1 MARKSRKNVNQ
12 KIDATIVT
20 ASYTMTGIYVRLSIE
35 NSGKDDDGDS
45 IENQTSICKEYVE
58 EHPDLKLYD
67 IYEDNGKKGTNFDRP
82 EFNRLMDDIRAGKVK
97 CVLVKDLS
105 RFGRDYIEAG
115 EYLEKIFPFLGVRFI
130 SITDGYDS
138 LTAGDAEGALMIPLK
153 NMINDVYAKD
163 ISRKIITSFRARQ
176 EKGEYLPAFPPYG
189 YVKSKTKAY
198 RYEVDEEVAPYV
210 RMIFEWKAAG
220 VSHSEICKRL
230 NDMGAVTPARRKVEL
245 GIWHAEKYK
254 HTIWHGRTIIDIM
267 KNATYTGMLVY
278 GKMPKS
284 LYQGIKCHR
293 AKPDEWRCIPD
304 AHEAIVS
311 QELFD
316 KVQKI
321 FDERSEKMQKK
332 WAESKQVRDK
342 IVNLFVKRIYCGDC
356 GKRMRFVKGNNAL
369 RDKNYYYTNYVCGGY
384 LDSGY
389 RNCTR
394 HSLRYQD
401 VVDAVFAAMQVQMAY
416 ALNQEKM
423 MQKLRGTAKERN
435 LIDQY
440 VAKVNYL
447 TQELKKVN
455 SRREG
460 LFESFAE
467 GILDE
472 ADYQYAKKS
481 YDEEYASLEKQL
493 SEAKSRK
500 KELDGVLTANN
511 EWLQAMHKV
520 EDATEL
526 DQDLVNALVKKVLIY
541 EDNRVEVEFKFRE
554 QKDVLDRI
562 FREMKKG
569 AVQNG

>member
-12 KIDATIVT
+12 KVDSTIVT

-267 KNATYTGMLVY
+267 KNATYTGTLVY
-278 GKMPKS
+278 GRMPKS

-321 FDERSEKMQKK
+321 FDERSARMQKK

-369 RDKNYYYTNYVCGGY
+369 RDKNFYYTNYVCGGY

-394 HSLRYQD
+394 HSIRYQD
-401 VVDAVFAAMQVQMAY
+401 VVDAVFAAMQVQMEY

>member
-12 KIDATIVT
+12 KVDSTIVT

-138 LTAGDAEGALMIPLK
+138 LTVGDAEGALMIPLK

-267 KNATYTGMLVY
+267 KNATYTGTLVY
-278 GKMPKS
+278 GRMPKS

-321 FDERSEKMQKK
+321 FDERSERMQKK

-369 RDKNYYYTNYVCGGY
+369 RDKNFYYTNYVCGGY

-394 HSLRYQD
+394 HSIRYQD
-401 VVDAVFAAMQVQMAY
+401 VVDAVFAAMQVQMEY

-423 MQKLRGTAKERN
+423 MQKLRGTAKEHN

-554 QKDVLDRI
+554 QKDVFDRI
-562 FREMKKG
+562 LGEMKKG

>member
-12 KIDATIVT
+12 KVDSTIVT

-105 RFGRDYIEAG
+105 RFGRDYIEAS

-163 ISRKIITSFRARQ
+163 ISRKIITSFMARQ

-267 KNATYTGMLVY
+267 KNATYTGTLVY
-278 GKMPKS
+278 GRMPKS

-321 FDERSEKMQKK
+321 FDERSERMQKK

-369 RDKNYYYTNYVCGGY
+369 RDKNFYYTNYVCGGY

-394 HSLRYQD
+394 HSIRYQD
-401 VVDAVFAAMQVQMAY
+401 VVDAVFAAMQVQMEY

-526 DQDLVNALVKKVLIY
+526 DQDLVDALVKKVLIY
-541 EDNRVEVEFKFRE
+541 EDNRVEVEFKFRD

>member
-12 KIDATIVT
+12 KVDSTIVT

-267 KNATYTGMLVY
+267 KNATYTGTLVY
-278 GKMPKS
+278 GRMPKS

-321 FDERSEKMQKK
+321 FDERSERMQKK

-369 RDKNYYYTNYVCGGY
+369 RDKNFYYTNYVCGGY

-394 HSLRYQD
+394 HSIRYQD
-401 VVDAVFAAMQVQMAY
+401 VVDAVFAAMQVQMEY

-423 MQKLRGTAKERN
+423 MQKLRGTAKEHN

-526 DQDLVNALVKKVLIY
+526 DQDLVSALVKKVLIY
-541 EDNRVEVEFKFRE
+541 EDNRVEVEFKFRD

>member
-12 KIDATIVT
+12 KVDSTIVT

-82 EFNRLMDDIRAGKVK
+82 EFNRLMDDIRAGKVN

-267 KNATYTGMLVY
+267 KNATYTGTLVY
-278 GKMPKS
+278 GRMPKS

-321 FDERSEKMQKK
+321 FDERSERMQKK

-369 RDKNYYYTNYVCGGY
+369 RDKNFYYTNYVCGGY

-394 HSLRYQD
+394 HSIRYQD
-401 VVDAVFAAMQVQMAY
+401 VVDAVFAAMQVQMEY

-472 ADYQYAKKS
+472 EDYQYAKKS

-541 EDNRVEVEFKFRE
+541 EDNRVEVEFKFRD

>member
-12 KIDATIVT
+12 KVDSTIVT

-267 KNATYTGMLVY
+267 KNATYTGTLVY
-278 GKMPKS
+278 GRMPKS

-321 FDERSEKMQKK
+321 FDERSERMQKK

-369 RDKNYYYTNYVCGGY
+369 RDKNFYYTNYVCGGY

-394 HSLRYQD
+394 HSIRYQD
-401 VVDAVFAAMQVQMAY
+401 VVDAVFAAMQVQMEY

-541 EDNRVEVEFKFRE
+541 EDNRVEVEFKFRD
-554 QKDVLDRI
+554 QQDVLDRI

>member
-12 KIDATIVT
+12 KVDSTIVT

-267 KNATYTGMLVY
+267 KNATYTGTLVY
-278 GKMPKS
+278 GRMPKS

-321 FDERSEKMQKK
+321 FDERSERMQKK

-369 RDKNYYYTNYVCGGY
+369 RDKNFYYTNYVCGGY

-394 HSLRYQD
+394 HSIRYQD
-401 VVDAVFAAMQVQMAY
+401 VVDAVFAAMQVQMEY

-447 TQELKKVN
+447 TQDLKKVN

-541 EDNRVEVEFKFRE
+541 EDNRVEVEFKFRD

>member
-12 KIDATIVT
+12 KIDTSIVT

-35 NSGKDDDGDS
+35 NSGKDDDGES

-82 EFNRLMDDIRAGKVK
+82 EFNRLMDDVRAGKVK

-267 KNATYTGMLVY
+267 KNATYTGTLVY
-278 GKMPKS
+278 GRMPKS

-321 FDERSEKMQKK
+321 FDERSERMQKK

-369 RDKNYYYTNYVCGGY
+369 RDKNFYYTNYVCGGY

-394 HSLRYQD
+394 HSIRYQD
-401 VVDAVFAAMQVQMAY
+401 VVDAVFAAMQVQMEY

-526 DQDLVNALVKKVLIY
+526 DQDLVNAIVKKVLIY

>member
-12 KIDATIVT
+12 KIDTSIVT
-20 ASYTMTGIYVRLSIE
+20 ASYTMMGIYVRLSIE

-82 EFNRLMDDIRAGKVK
+82 EFNRLMDDVRAGKVK

-198 RYEVDEEVAPYV
+198 RYEVDEDVAPYV

-267 KNATYTGMLVY
+267 KNATYTGTLVY
-278 GKMPKS
+278 GRMPKS

-321 FDERSEKMQKK
+321 FDERSARMQKK

-369 RDKNYYYTNYVCGGY
+369 RDKNFYYTNYVCGGY

-394 HSLRYQD
+394 HSIRYQD
-401 VVDAVFAAMQVQMAY
+401 VVDAVFAAMQVQMEY

>member
-1 MARKSRKNVNQ
+1 MSVLSKEYNAC
-12 KIDATIVT
+12 
-20 ASYTMTGIYVRLSIE
+20 IYARLSR
-35 NSGKDDDGDS
+35 DDGDKLESDS
-45 IENQTSICKEYVE
+45 IINQKALIRDFISK
-58 EHPDLKLYD
+58 HPEIHVVSEKTDDGYS
-67 IYEDNGKKGTNFDRP
+67 GVNFDRP
-82 EFNRLMDDIRAGKVK
+82 AFQEMMEDIRSGKIN
-97 CVLVKDLS
+97 CVVVKDLS
-105 RFGRDYIEAG
+105 RFGRNYIEAG
-115 EYLEKIFPFLGVRFI
+115 NYIERVFPFMGVRFI
-130 SITDGYDS
+130 AINDSYDS
-138 LTAGDAEGALMIPLK
+138 LDRNQSDSLIIPFK
-153 NMINDVYAKD
+153 NLINDVYAKD

-189 YVKSKTKAY
+189 YVKSKTRAY
-198 RYEVDEEVAPYV
+198 RYEVDEAVAPYV
-210 RMIFEWKAAG
+210 KMIFEWKAAG

-230 NDMGAVTPARRKVEL
+230 NDMGAVTPAKRKVEL

-254 HTIWHGRTIIDIM
+254 HTIWHGRTIIDIL
-267 KNATYTGMLVY
+267 KNATYTGTLVY

-316 KVQKI
+316 KVQAI
-321 FDERSEKMQKK
+321 FEERSERMQKK
-332 WAESKQVRDK
+332 WAESKQVRDN

-369 RDKNYYYTNYVCGGY
+369 KDKNFYYTNYVCGGY

-389 RNCTR
+389 RNCSR
-394 HSLRYQD
+394 HGIRYQD
-401 VVDAVFAAMQVQMAY
+401 VVDAVFAAMQVQMEC

-423 MQKLRGTAKERN
+423 LQKLRGTAKERS

-440 VAKVNYL
+440 VAGVNYL
-447 TQELKKVN
+447 TQELKKIN

-481 YDEEYASLEKQL
+481 YDEEYDRLEKQL
-493 SEAKSRK
+493 SEAKQRK

-511 EWLQAMHKV
+511 EWLQAMHEV
-520 EDATEL
+520 QGSSEL
-526 DQDLVNALVKKVLIY
+526 DQGLVNALVKKVLVY
-541 EDNRVEVEFKFRE
+541 EDNRVEVEFKHKE
-554 QKDVLDRI
+554 QKEVFDRI
-562 FREMKKG
+562 FMELKKG

>member
-1 MARKSRKNVNQ
+1 
-12 KIDATIVT
+12 
-20 ASYTMTGIYVRLSIE
+20 MTGIYVRLSVE

-82 EFNRLMDDIRAGKVK
+82 EFNRLMDDVRAGKVK

-198 RYEVDEEVAPYV
+198 RYEVDEDVAPYV

-267 KNATYTGMLVY
+267 KNATYTGTLVY
-278 GKMPKS
+278 GRMPKS

-321 FDERSEKMQKK
+321 FDERSARMQKK

-369 RDKNYYYTNYVCGGY
+369 RDKNFYYTNYVCGGY

-394 HSLRYQD
+394 HSIRYQD
-401 VVDAVFAAMQVQMAY
+401 VVDAVFAAMQVQMEY

-447 TQELKKVN
+447 TQELKKLN

-541 EDNRVEVEFKFRE
+541 EDNRVEVEFKFRD

>member
-12 KIDATIVT
+12 KVDSTIVT

-267 KNATYTGMLVY
+267 KNATYTGTLVY
-278 GKMPKS
+278 GRMPKS

-321 FDERSEKMQKK
+321 FDERSERMQKK
-332 WAESKQVRDK
+332 WAESKQVRVK

-356 GKRMRFVKGNNAL
+356 GKRMRFVKGNNEL
-369 RDKNYYYTNYVCGGY
+369 RDKNFYYTNYVCGGY

-394 HSLRYQD
+394 HSIRYQD
-401 VVDAVFAAMQVQMAY
+401 VVDAVFAAMQVQMEY

-423 MQKLRGTAKERN
+423 MQKLRGTAKEHN

-541 EDNRVEVEFKFRE
+541 EDNRVEVEFKFIE
-554 QKDVLDRI
+554 QKDVFDRI
-562 FREMKKG
+562 LGEMKKG

>member
-12 KIDATIVT
+12 KVDTTIVT

-45 IENQTSICKEYVE
+45 IDNQISICKEYVE

-67 IYEDNGKKGTNFDRP
+67 VYEDNGKKGTNFDRP
-82 EFNRLMDDIRAGKVK
+82 EFKRLMDDVRAGKVK

-105 RFGRDYIEAG
+105 RFGRDYIETG
-115 EYLEKIFPFLGVRFI
+115 EYLEKIFPFLGIRFI
-130 SITDGYDS
+130 SITDSYDS

-189 YVKSKTKAY
+189 YVKSKTRAY
-198 RYEVDEEVAPYV
+198 RYEVDEAVAPYV
-210 RMIFEWKAAG
+210 KMIFEWKAAG

-230 NDMGAVTPARRKVEL
+230 NDMGAVTPAKRKVEL

-254 HTIWHGRTIIDIM
+254 HTIWHGRTIIDIL
-267 KNATYTGMLVY
+267 KNATYTGTLVY

-316 KVQKI
+316 KVQAI
-321 FDERSEKMQKK
+321 FEERSERMQKK
-332 WAESKQVRDK
+332 WAESKQVRDN

-369 RDKNYYYTNYVCGGY
+369 KDKNFYYTNYVCGGY

-389 RNCTR
+389 RNCSR
-394 HSLRYQD
+394 HGIRYQD
-401 VVDAVFAAMQVQMAY
+401 VVDAVFAAMQVQMEC

-423 MQKLRGTAKERN
+423 LQKLRGTAKERS

-440 VAKVNYL
+440 VAGVNYL
-447 TQELKKVN
+447 TQELKKIN

-481 YDEEYASLEKQL
+481 YDEEYDCLEKQL
-493 SEAKSRK
+493 SEAKQRK

-511 EWLQAMHKV
+511 EWLQAMHEV
-520 EDATEL
+520 QGSSEL
-526 DQDLVNALVKKVLIY
+526 DQGLVNALVKKVLVY
-541 EDNRVEVEFKFRE
+541 EDNRVEVEFKHKE
-554 QKDVLDRI
+554 QKEVFDRI
-562 FREMKKG
+562 FMELKKG

>member
-12 KIDATIVT
+12 KVDSTIVT

-220 VSHSEICKRL
+220 VSHIEICKRL

-267 KNATYTGMLVY
+267 KNATYTGTLVY
-278 GKMPKS
+278 GRMPKS

-321 FDERSEKMQKK
+321 FDERSERMQKK

-356 GKRMRFVKGNNAL
+356 GKRMRFVKGNNEL
-369 RDKNYYYTNYVCGGY
+369 RDKNFYYTNYVCGGY

-394 HSLRYQD
+394 HSIRYQD
-401 VVDAVFAAMQVQMAY
+401 VVDAVFAAMQVQMEY

-423 MQKLRGTAKERN
+423 MQKLRGTAKEHN

-526 DQDLVNALVKKVLIY
+526 NQDLVNALVKNVLIY
-541 EDNRVEVEFKFRE
+541 EDNRVEVEFKFIE
-554 QKDVLDRI
+554 QKDVFDRI
-562 FREMKKG
+562 LGEMKKG

>member
-12 KIDATIVT
+12 KIDTSIVT

-82 EFNRLMDDIRAGKVK
+82 EFNRLMDDVRAGKVK

-198 RYEVDEEVAPYV
+198 RYEVDEDVAPYV

-267 KNATYTGMLVY
+267 KNATYTGTLVY
-278 GKMPKS
+278 GRMPKS

-321 FDERSEKMQKK
+321 FDERSARMQKK

-369 RDKNYYYTNYVCGGY
+369 RDKNFYYTNYVCGGY

-394 HSLRYQD
+394 HSIRYQD
-401 VVDAVFAAMQVQMAY
+401 VADAVFAAMQVQMEY

-447 TQELKKVN
+447 TQELKKLN

-520 EDATEL
+520 EDAMEL

-554 QKDVLDRI
+554 QKDVFDRI
-562 FREMKKG
+562 LGEMKKG

>member
-230 NDMGAVTPARRKVEL
+230 NDMGAVTPARPKVEL

-267 KNATYTGMLVY
+267 KNATYTGTLVY

>member
-12 KIDATIVT
+12 KIDTSIVT

-82 EFNRLMDDIRAGKVK
+82 EFNRLMDDVRAGKVK

-198 RYEVDEEVAPYV
+198 RYEVDEDVAPYV
-210 RMIFEWKAAG
+210 RMISEWKAAG

-267 KNATYTGMLVY
+267 KNATYTGTLVY
-278 GKMPKS
+278 GRMPKS

-321 FDERSEKMQKK
+321 FDERSARMQKK

-369 RDKNYYYTNYVCGGY
+369 RDKNFYYTNYVCGGY

-394 HSLRYQD
+394 HSIRYQD
-401 VVDAVFAAMQVQMAY
+401 VVDAVFAAMQVQMEY

>member
-12 KIDATIVT
+12 KVDSTIVT

-267 KNATYTGMLVY
+267 KNATYTGTLVY
-278 GKMPKS
+278 GRMPKS

-321 FDERSEKMQKK
+321 FDERSERMQKK

-369 RDKNYYYTNYVCGGY
+369 RDKNFYYTNYVCGGY

-394 HSLRYQD
+394 HSIRYQD
-401 VVDAVFAAMQVQMAY
+401 VVDAVFAAMQVQMEY

-423 MQKLRGTAKERN
+423 MQKLRGTAKEHN

-500 KELDGVLTANN
+500 KELNGVLTANN

>member
-12 KIDATIVT
+12 KVDSTIVT

-153 NMINDVYAKD
+153 NIINDVYAKD

-267 KNATYTGMLVY
+267 KNATYTGTLVY
-278 GKMPKS
+278 GRMPKS

-321 FDERSEKMQKK
+321 FDERSERMQKK

-356 GKRMRFVKGNNAL
+356 GKRMRFVKGNNEL
-369 RDKNYYYTNYVCGGY
+369 RDKNFYYTNYVCGGY

-394 HSLRYQD
+394 HSIRYQD
-401 VVDAVFAAMQVQMAY
+401 VVDAVFAAMQVQMEY

-423 MQKLRGTAKERN
+423 MQKLRGTAKEHN

-541 EDNRVEVEFKFRE
+541 EDNRVEVEFKFIE
-554 QKDVLDRI
+554 QKDVFDRI
-562 FREMKKG
+562 LGEMKKG

>member
-12 KIDATIVT
+12 KVDSTIVT

-105 RFGRDYIEAG
+105 RFGRDYIEAS

-267 KNATYTGMLVY
+267 KNATYTGTLVY
-278 GKMPKS
+278 GRMPKS

-321 FDERSEKMQKK
+321 FDERSERMQKK

-356 GKRMRFVKGNNAL
+356 GKRMRFVKGNNEL
-369 RDKNYYYTNYVCGGY
+369 RDKNFYYTNYVCGGY

-394 HSLRYQD
+394 HSIRYQD
-401 VVDAVFAAMQVQMAY
+401 VVDAVFAAMQVQMEY

-423 MQKLRGTAKERN
+423 MQKLRGTAKEHN

-472 ADYQYAKKS
+472 SDYQYAKKS

-526 DQDLVNALVKKVLIY
+526 DQDLVDALVKKVLIY

-554 QKDVLDRI
+554 QKDVFDRI
-562 FREMKKG
+562 FREMRKG

>member
-1 MARKSRKNVNQ
+1 
-12 KIDATIVT
+12 
-20 ASYTMTGIYVRLSIE
+20 
-35 NSGKDDDGDS
+35 
-45 IENQTSICKEYVE
+45 
-58 EHPDLKLYD
+58 
-67 IYEDNGKKGTNFDRP
+67 
-82 EFNRLMDDIRAGKVK
+82 VK
-97 CVLVKDLS
+97 
-105 RFGRDYIEAG
+105 
-115 EYLEKIFPFLGVRFI
+115 
-130 SITDGYDS
+130 
-138 LTAGDAEGALMIPLK
+138 
-153 NMINDVYAKD
+153 
-163 ISRKIITSFRARQ
+163 
-176 EKGEYLPAFPPYG
+176 
-189 YVKSKTKAY
+189 
-198 RYEVDEEVAPYV
+198 
-210 RMIFEWKAAG
+210 MIFEWKAAG

-230 NDMGAVTPARRKVEL
+230 NDMGAVTPAKRKVEL

-254 HTIWHGRTIIDIM
+254 HTIWHGRTIIDIL
-267 KNATYTGMLVY
+267 KNATYTGTLVY

-316 KVQKI
+316 KVQAI
-321 FDERSEKMQKK
+321 FEERSERMQKK
-332 WAESKQVRDK
+332 WAESKQVRDN

-369 RDKNYYYTNYVCGGY
+369 KDKNFYYTNYVCGGY

-389 RNCTR
+389 RNCSR
-394 HSLRYQD
+394 HGIRYQD
-401 VVDAVFAAMQVQMAY
+401 VVDAVFAAMQVQMEC

-423 MQKLRGTAKERN
+423 LQKLRGTAKERS

-440 VAKVNYL
+440 VARVNYL
-447 TQELKKVN
+447 TQELKKIN

-481 YDEEYASLEKQL
+481 YDEGYDRLEKQL
-493 SEAKSRK
+493 SEAKQRK

-511 EWLQAMHKV
+511 EWLQAMHEV
-520 EDATEL
+520 QGSSEL
-526 DQDLVNALVKKVLIY
+526 DQGLVNALVKKVLVY
-541 EDNRVEVEFKFRE
+541 EDNRVEVEFKYKE
-554 QKDVLDRI
+554 QKEVFDRI
-562 FREMKKG
+562 FMELKKG

>member
-12 KIDATIVT
+12 KIDTSIVT

-82 EFNRLMDDIRAGKVK
+82 EFNRLMDDVRAGKVK

-198 RYEVDEEVAPYV
+198 RYEVDEDVAPYV

-267 KNATYTGMLVY
+267 KNATYTGTLVY
-278 GKMPKS
+278 GRMPKS

-321 FDERSEKMQKK
+321 FDERSARMQKK

-369 RDKNYYYTNYVCGGY
+369 RDKNFYYTNYVCGGY

-394 HSLRYQD
+394 HSIRYQD
-401 VVDAVFAAMQVQMAY
+401 VADAVFAAMQVQMEY

-447 TQELKKVN
+447 TQELKKLN

>member
-12 KIDATIVT
+12 KIDTSIVT

-82 EFNRLMDDIRAGKVK
+82 EFNRLMDDVRAGKVK

-267 KNATYTGMLVY
+267 KNATYTGTLVY
-278 GKMPKS
+278 GRMPKS

-321 FDERSEKMQKK
+321 FDERSERMQKK

-369 RDKNYYYTNYVCGGY
+369 RDKNFYYTNYVCGGY

-394 HSLRYQD
+394 HSIRYQD
-401 VVDAVFAAMQVQMAY
+401 VVDAVFAAMQVQMEY

>member
-12 KIDATIVT
+12 KVDSTIVT

-267 KNATYTGMLVY
+267 KNATYTGTLVY
-278 GKMPKS
+278 GRMPKS

-321 FDERSEKMQKK
+321 FDERSERMQKK

-356 GKRMRFVKGNNAL
+356 GKRMRFVKGNNEL
-369 RDKNYYYTNYVCGGY
+369 RDKNFYYTNYVCGGY

-394 HSLRYQD
+394 HSIRYQD
-401 VVDAVFAAMQVQMAY
+401 VVDAVFAAMQVQMEY

-423 MQKLRGTAKERN
+423 MQKLRGTAKEHN

-481 YDEEYASLEKQL
+481 YDEEYGSLEKQI
-493 SEAKSRK
+493 SEAKLRK
-500 KELDGVLTANN
+500 KELDGVLIANN

-526 DQDLVNALVKKVLIY
+526 DQNLVNALVKKVLIY
-541 EDNRVEVEFKFRE
+541 EDNRVEVEFKFIE
-554 QKDVLDRI
+554 QKDVFDRI
-562 FREMKKG
+562 LGEMKKG

>member
-1 MARKSRKNVNQ
+1 M
-12 KIDATIVT
+12 T

-267 KNATYTGMLVY
+267 KNATYTGTLVY
-278 GKMPKS
+278 GRMPKS

-321 FDERSEKMQKK
+321 FDERSERMQKK

-369 RDKNYYYTNYVCGGY
+369 RDKNFYYTNYVCGGY

-394 HSLRYQD
+394 HSIRYQD
-401 VVDAVFAAMQVQMAY
+401 VVDAVFAAMQVQMEY

-460 LFESFAE
+460 LFESFAD

-541 EDNRVEVEFKFRE
+541 EDNRVEVEFKFRD

>member
-12 KIDATIVT
+12 KVDSTIVT

-210 RMIFEWKAAG
+210 RMIFEWKAEG

-267 KNATYTGMLVY
+267 KNATYTGTLVY
-278 GKMPKS
+278 GRMPKS

-321 FDERSEKMQKK
+321 FDERSERMQKK

-369 RDKNYYYTNYVCGGY
+369 RDKNFYYTNYVCGGY

-394 HSLRYQD
+394 HSIRYQD
-401 VVDAVFAAMQVQMAY
+401 VVDAVFAAMQVQMEY

-526 DQDLVNALVKKVLIY
+526 DQDLVNAIVKKVLIY
-541 EDNRVEVEFKFRE
+541 EDNRVEVEFKFRD
-554 QKDVLDRI
+554 QKDVFDRI

>member
-12 KIDATIVT
+12 KIDTSIVT

-82 EFNRLMDDIRAGKVK
+82 EFNRLMDDVRAGKVK

-198 RYEVDEEVAPYV
+198 RYEVDEDVAPYV

-267 KNATYTGMLVY
+267 KNATYTGTLVY
-278 GKMPKS
+278 GRMPKS

-321 FDERSEKMQKK
+321 FDERSERMQKK

-369 RDKNYYYTNYVCGGY
+369 RDKNFYYTNYICGGY

-394 HSLRYQD
+394 HSIRYQD
-401 VVDAVFAAMQVQMAY
+401 VVDAVFAAMQVQMEY

-562 FREMKKG
+562 LREMKKG

>member
-12 KIDATIVT
+12 KVDSTIVT

-267 KNATYTGMLVY
+267 KNATYTGTLVY
-278 GKMPKS
+278 GRMPKS

-321 FDERSEKMQKK
+321 FDERSERMQKK

-356 GKRMRFVKGNNAL
+356 GKRMRFVKGNNEL
-369 RDKNYYYTNYVCGGY
+369 RDKNFYYTNYVCGGY

-394 HSLRYQD
+394 HSIRYQD
-401 VVDAVFAAMQVQMAY
+401 VVDAVFAAMQVQMEY

-541 EDNRVEVEFKFRE
+541 EDNRVEVEFKFRD

>member
-12 KIDATIVT
+12 KVDSTIVT

-105 RFGRDYIEAG
+105 RFGRDYIEAS

-267 KNATYTGMLVY
+267 KNATYTGTLVY
-278 GKMPKS
+278 GRMPQS

-321 FDERSEKMQKK
+321 FDERSERMQKK

-369 RDKNYYYTNYVCGGY
+369 RDKNFYYTNYVCGGY

-394 HSLRYQD
+394 HSIRYQD
-401 VVDAVFAAMQVQMAY
+401 VVDAVFAAMQVQMEY

-493 SEAKSRK
+493 SEAKLRK
-500 KELDGVLTANN
+500 RELDGVLTANN
-511 EWLQAMHKV
+511 EWLKAMHKV

-526 DQDLVNALVKKVLIY
+526 NQDLVNALVKNVLIY

-554 QKDVLDRI
+554 QKDVFDRI
-562 FREMKKG
+562 FREMRKG

>member
-267 KNATYTGMLVY
+267 KNATYTGTLVY

>member
-12 KIDATIVT
+12 KVDSTIVT

-267 KNATYTGMLVY
+267 KNATYTGTLVY
-278 GKMPKS
+278 GRMPKS

-321 FDERSEKMQKK
+321 FDERSERMQKK

-369 RDKNYYYTNYVCGGY
+369 RDKNFYYTNYVCGGY

-394 HSLRYQD
+394 HSIRYQD
-401 VVDAVFAAMQVQMAY
+401 VVDAVFAAMQVQMEY

-447 TQELKKVN
+447 TQDLKKVN

-526 DQDLVNALVKKVLIY
+526 DQDLINALVKKVLIY
-541 EDNRVEVEFKFRE
+541 EDNRVEVEFKFRD